1 MRYFLTVITLSFFL
15 LSACATI
22 PTKDITIDTDA
33 DPKVAFSGYK
43 TYEWLAAAGILND
56 PEGNWEPPGVDVD
69 AEIKFL
75 IDRELRKRGMTE
87 TNRKSD
93 LYVAYVI
100 GVDMDAL
107 KLKENPEAKV
117 STLQNVPGGALL
129 VVLIDARTTYAVWA
143 GLATAE
149 IQQDMD
155 METRKKRLDY
165 VIANMLKELPAE

>member
-1 MRYFLTVITLSFFL
+1 MRNLLSVIALSLFL

-43 TYEWLAAAGILND
+43 TYEWLAAAGILSD
-56 PEGNWEPPGVDVD
+56 PEGKWEPPGVDVD

-87 TNRKSD
+87 SSMKSD
-93 LYVAYVI
+93 LYVAYVL
-100 GVDMDAL
+100 GVDMEAL
-107 KLKENPEAKV
+107 KLKENTETKV
-117 STLQNVPGGALL
+117 STLKNVPGGALL
-129 VVLIDARTTYAVWA
+129 LVLIDGQSTDAVWA

-165 VIANMLKELPAE
+165 VITNMLKELPAE